1 MFWKDPSHVARMR
14 SDAPLTTNADHDN
27 PDREHLASITRR
39 LDLIERLLR
48 EIDTLSDE
56 EWLGR
61 QEDFLRTM
69 QLGRERKKDPVR
81 MPSDG
86 APVAGTLS

>member
-1 MFWKDPSHVARMR
+1 MFWKAPTADSAPPAEAGRL
-14 SDAPLTTNADHDN
+14 SD
-27 PDREHLASITRR
+27 PDRDHLASITRR

-61 QEDFLRTM
+61 QQDFLCSMR
-69 QLGRERKKDPVR
+69 LGRERAKDPVR

-86 APVAGTLS
+86 ALVARALD